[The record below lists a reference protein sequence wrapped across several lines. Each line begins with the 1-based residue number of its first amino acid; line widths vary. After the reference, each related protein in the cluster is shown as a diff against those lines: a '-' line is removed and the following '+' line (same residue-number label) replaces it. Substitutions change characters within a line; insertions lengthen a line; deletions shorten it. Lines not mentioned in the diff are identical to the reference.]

1 MPVASLTAATFTP
14 ARTAPLGSATRPR
27 MRPPVPWAVSHVG
40 TMREITRRRQTA
52 VERAR
57 SDGMKP
63 PNILGRSFCSKA
75 IACVQPQPCYNP
87 ARLEKSNAHCQE
99 EKRTAS
105 HRKLECRSA
114 RTMSSSNAEPYLKI
128 GDVARRVGVSPSV
141 IRSWESVG
149 LTRPRRTESKYRL
162 YTADDVR
169 LLKRARFLRKV
180 RGLNA
185 AAIVELLRREG
196 RARPALD
203 GSAGAIGTHLRQ
215 LRAKRK
221 LSLAQ
226 VAQAVNLSVGFL
238 SALERSQMSGSV
250 GTLRKLT
257 RFYKTNILDFFDAN
271 GASTRQ
277 VRPAQRKVLEAGPG
291 VRMELL
297 AWGNTV
303 MEPHLFRVAPEAGS
317 GDSYTHEGEE
327 FLYVLRGELTIML
340 ENEEYRLKAGDSFYF
355 ESATPHHWRN
365 PGRAETWVLWVNTPP
380 TFWVPLPN
388 IRCDADR
395 EGSA

>member
-1 MPVASLTAATFTP
+1 
-14 ARTAPLGSATRPR
+14 
-27 MRPPVPWAVSHVG
+27 
-40 TMREITRRRQTA
+40 
-52 VERAR
+52 
-57 SDGMKP
+57 
-63 PNILGRSFCSKA
+63 
-75 IACVQPQPCYNP
+75 
-87 ARLEKSNAHCQE
+87 
-99 EKRTAS
+99 
-105 HRKLECRSA
+105 
-114 RTMSSSNAEPYLKI
+114 MSSSNAEPYLKI

-250 GTLRKLT
+250 GTLRKLA

-271 GASTRQ
+271 GASARQ
-277 VRPAQRKVLEAGPG
+277 VRPTQRKVLQAGPG

-327 FLYVLRGELTIML
+327 FLYVLRGELTITL
-340 ENEEYRLKAGDSFYF
+340 EKEEYRLKAGDSFYF
-355 ESATPHHWRN
+355 ESATPHRWKN
-365 PGRAETWVLWVNTPP
+365 PGRAETCLLWVNTPP
-380 TFWVPLPN
+380 TF
-388 IRCDADR
+388 
-395 EGSA
+395 